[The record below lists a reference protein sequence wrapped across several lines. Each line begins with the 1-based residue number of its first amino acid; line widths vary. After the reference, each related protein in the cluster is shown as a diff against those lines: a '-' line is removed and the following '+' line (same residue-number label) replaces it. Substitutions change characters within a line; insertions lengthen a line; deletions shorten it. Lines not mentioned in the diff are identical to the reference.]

1 MRGHARTGEAPRGPY
16 KYHFYGG
23 PSACSWVCT
32 RERPWLQACA
42 RAPIRVQAMRRGTD
56 AWGKAGF
63 QKSFAENEI
72 WRDVTISVMISGYVT
87 AFVAQRYAILR
98 SQRNRFQKSI
108 VAQIRIVS
116 SVARNMVPDT
126 RAHHADGCSRS
137 INSVRENYMP
147 HTDVFLCSR
156 STQFQPAQR
165 KKLCIRTSRCV
176 ARAACMRGRPD
187 CAHASADR
195 AVRVL
200 TSSMSA
206 PKSGSG

>member
-1 MRGHARTGEAPRGPY
+1 
-16 KYHFYGG
+16 
-23 PSACSWVCT
+23 
-32 RERPWLQACA
+32 
-42 RAPIRVQAMRRGTD
+42 
-56 AWGKAGF
+56 
-63 QKSFAENEI
+63 
-72 WRDVTISVMISGYVT
+72 MISGYVT

-116 SVARNMVPDT
+116 SVARNMAPDT

-137 INSVRENYMP
+137 INSVRGYYKP

-156 STQFQPAQR
+156 STQFQPAQT

-187 CAHASADR
+187 CAHASADG
-195 AVRVL
+195 AVRVQHRRCQHQNP
-200 TSSMSA
+200 A
-206 PKSGSG
+206 PDSWWCGCFFRYGSRSGSIVSPEKPISPILISRNGVIIKCKLWGF